1 MAEVQF
7 HTELGAAVLVPVEG
21 DTAPALWQAVLR
33 TLREYGHL
41 GWRSGTVPRGGFRF
55 PLANE
60 PDFDWR
66 LIGARRGTC
75 TIEGEEREGVW
86 YAGQFYSRREL
97 PATRKIKDPAVKY
110 SRGAKSTDPAEI
122 VEEGDGSFRYVTL
135 AVFRGGGRRRD
146 EYAIPSVSLAE
157 NGTGQ
162 AAAEP
167 MSSRTEVPPLPPQ
180 DDHEALLLFIRFV
193 GPRVGE
199 NATFVIG
206 RRRESLKQYTR
217 DHWGEIKEQ
226 LPVARQVA
234 NAMAAA
240 IAEQHSEAA

>member
-21 DTAPALWQAVLR
+21 DTAPALRQAVLR
-33 TLREYGHL
+33 ALREYGHL
-41 GWRSGTVPRGGFRF
+41 GWRSGTVPPGGFRF

-66 LIGARRGTC
+66 LLGARRGTC

-97 PATRKIKDPAVKY
+97 PATRKIQHPAVKY
-110 SRGAKSTDPAEI
+110 SRGAKATDPAEI

-135 AVFRGGGRRRD
+135 AVFRGDGRRRE
-146 EYAIPSVSLAE
+146 EYAVSAAGVASDDQPSAVDPAPAS
-157 NGTGQ
+157 T
-162 AAAEP
+162 AA
-167 MSSRTEVPPLPPQ
+167 THLPPQ
-180 DDHEALLLFIRFV
+180 DDHDALLLFIRFV
-193 GPRVGE
+193 GPRVDDG
-199 NATFVIG
+199 ATFVIG
-206 RRRESLKQYTR
+206 RRCENLKQFTR
-217 DHWGEIKEQ
+217 DHWSEIKEQ

-240 IAEQHSEAA
+240 VAEPRSRAA